1 MTYKFYE
8 LIIRQN
14 YSHQI
19 CLCSLKNRIKNFFS
33 TKCRIYFLPLFF
45 KSKLMNIQHQ
55 LFEHIKNHFSKAT
68 YSLVEDVCQLLNIE
82 KSTAYKRIS
91 GETPLKLEEIKKICN
106 HFNVSLD
113 SILFM
118 GTASNISSFKQETY
132 YKKFY
137 SFHDYLQSFAA
148 TFDSLRKG
156 RDNTLIN
163 LNNYL
168 PVFYLFSFPHL
179 TYFAYLSSKNEN
191 EDYRFFEQP
200 ITHFNIDDKDV
211 KIMKY
216 MAEEYARHP
225 STEILSPILFDSI
238 IHRVLIAIK
247 LGMID
252 DVLKVKLKDDI
263 LSLCHHIE
271 HQCAVGKKISIYNKV
286 EGADTIFLE
295 NNIQYFGYNEIYYC
309 TDGYELCFVGNNL
322 SNYLSTSDKNYCS
335 YIKSKFIRI
344 KNTSVN
350 ITIDNSLDRIQF
362 FNGLRNKIQSSLG

>member
-1 MTYKFYE
+1 
-8 LIIRQN
+8 
-14 YSHQI
+14 
-19 CLCSLKNRIKNFFS
+19 
-33 TKCRIYFLPLFF
+33 
-45 KSKLMNIQHQ
+45 MNIQTQ

-68 YSLVEDVCQLLNIE
+68 YSLVDDICQLLNIE

-91 GETPLKLEEIKKICN
+91 GETPLKLDEIKKLCN
-106 HFNVSLD
+106 HYNVSLD
-113 SILFM
+113 SILFQD
-118 GTASNISSFKQETY
+118 TNSNISSFKQETY
-132 YKKFY
+132 YKKNY
-137 SFHDYLQSFAA
+137 SFNDYLHSFAV

-156 RDNTLIN
+156 KDNTLIN

-168 PVFYLFSFPHL
+168 PVFYLFSFPNL

-191 EDYRFFEQP
+191 DDYPFFEKA
-200 ITHFNIDDKDV
+200 ITHFNMEDKEL

-216 MAEEYARHP
+216 MAEEYSRHP
-225 STEILSPILFDSI
+225 SIEILSPILFDSL
-238 IHRVLIAIK
+238 IHRMLFALK

-252 DVLKVKLKDDI
+252 SILKVKLKDDI
-263 LSLCHHIE
+263 LSLCNHLE
-271 HQCAVGKKISIYNKV
+271 HQCTLGKKISLYNNTQ
-286 EGADTIFLE
+286 GADTIFLE

-335 YIKSKFIRI
+335 YLKSKFLRI

-350 ITIDNSLDRIQF
+350 ITVDNSLDRIQF